1 VQHRRVIFTWHCS
14 TSQRIVAFHQLST
27 TGNRLSAMSR
37 LARLGASRV
46 GIRRGCITRC
56 VSSPAIGGCTTQT
69 IRDVF
74 SAHAKRASP
83 HVNEAVPTTTL
94 PPPVH
99 VAVIGWVRSAR
110 KQKNVTFLEVTDGT
124 SPRTLQVIWSAADNE
139 AVGGGDAALMD
150 RLTVGASV
158 CVEGNLVPSPKP
170 AQPIELHA
178 SRVRVLGDC
187 PVEPF
192 PLQKKA
198 HSQEFLREVMH
209 LRPRTAGVASMLRL
223 RSSLSLALHNF
234 FAGEGYV
241 HVATPILTSND
252 CEGAGEQFAVS
263 APRRLAGEAVAP
275 HNGSVGLER
284 GEGGAAALPAGP
296 AEAPA
301 TAQPQPPPA
310 KPAADAAPAS
320 PHFFGKPV
328 YLTVSGQLHLEAFAC
343 ALSRVYTFGP
353 TFRAEN
359 SNTSRHLAEFWMLEP
374 ELAPGSMDDAVGAGG
389 PAEAHQGVAAAFA

>member
-1 VQHRRVIFTWHCS
+1 
-14 TSQRIVAFHQLST
+14 
-27 TGNRLSAMSR
+27 MSR
-37 LARLGASRV
+37 LARLGCVSRV
-46 GIRRGCITRC
+46 GIRRGCIARC
-56 VSSPAIGGCTTQT
+56 VSGPAIGEGTAQT

-74 SAHAKRASP
+74 SAYAKRASP
-83 HVNEAVPTTTL
+83 HINEAVPATAL
-94 PPPVH
+94 PPPAH

-139 AVGGGDAALMD
+139 AVGGGDASLMD

-263 APRRLAGEAVAP
+263 APRRLTSEAVAP
-275 HNGSVGLER
+275 HNGPVALET
-284 GEGGAAALPAGP
+284 GKGGAAAAS
-296 AEAPA
+296 AAA
-301 TAQPQPPPA
+301 TAQPHPPA
-310 KPAADAAPAS
+310 NAADAAAAS

-374 ELAPGSMDDAVGAGG
+374 ELAPGSMDDAVGVGCREARQRMAPVFASEGG
-389 PAEAHQGVAAAFA
+389 MRCVL